1 MGAVCNCQAQS
12 GLGARVSPLHFAC
25 THIQT
30 DAPPRPLALA
40 RHGCTLAILHPAES
54 GPVRAG
60 MLWWAG
66 NGGGTW
72 EEPTRTCR
80 GMCLGVCSS
89 NDVAFTS
96 QTSLSARTP
105 LSRSATNELPACSR
119 GPSGPFRRLRGIPR
133 PTPAERASSSHDEP
147 CPVPSAAHS
156 GCPSSRPR
164 ASDGVPAPRAPGGP
178 PSLGAGVGAARG
190 CAEAPAATFWPA
202 ATWCLLAMRSD
213 GGLFA
218 SPSPPRRFRAR
229 NGMLF
234 APSMLA
240 RVSALRRTQYYLAT
254 ASDLCNRTVPQFG
267 AVSSDLGTCAVAGV
281 WRCPVAGVPP
291 SFSGRASAWANGEQR
306 DPGVGRA
313 GRAARAPGAGRGAGG
328 ERCPRRGRTHPPG
341 HRKRASP
348 CGLASTSVR
357 REARREA
364 RSAAARA
371 GNSWPR
377 TPRIETPV
385 IAQGRW
391 HLHRRRGNKPGCSSG
406 DRGRGECEQARA
418 MQTAPCAHVSFAQ
431 RRVKN
436 KAQTQQLESLHADRL
451 VDGVIVALCL
461 PVRAQRLRMDTARCA
476 SVCVCVCVCVRAR
489 ACTAH

>member
-213 GGLFA
+213 GGLVA

-254 ASDLCNRTVPQFG
+254 ASDLCNRTVPQFR

-281 WRCPVAGVPP
+281 WRVRWPECPAFLFRTGQRMGERGAAGP
-291 SFSGRASAWANGEQR
+291 R
-306 DPGVGRA
+306 
-313 GRAARAPGAGRGAGG
+313 RGAGWEG
-328 ERCPRRGRTHPPG
+328 STGAGCRARSRRGALPTAGPHAPSRPPQAG
-341 HRKRASP
+341 VAVRSSIHLCAPGGAQGGAQCSGACGQLLAADTKDRNPCHRARA
-348 CGLASTSVR
+348 LASTP
-357 REARREA
+357 
-364 RSAAARA
+364 AA
-371 GNSWPR
+371 G
-377 TPRIETPV
+377 
-385 IAQGRW
+385 Q
-391 HLHRRRGNKPGCSSG
+391 
-406 DRGRGECEQARA
+406 QAR
-418 MQTAPCAHVSFAQ
+418 V
-431 RRVKN
+431 
-436 KAQTQQLESLHADRL
+436 L
-451 VDGVIVALCL
+451 
-461 PVRAQRLRMDTARCA
+461 
-476 SVCVCVCVCVRAR
+476 
-489 ACTAH
+489 

>member
-1 MGAVCNCQAQS
+1 M
-12 GLGARVSPLHFAC
+12 
-25 THIQT
+25 
-30 DAPPRPLALA
+30 
-40 RHGCTLAILHPAES
+40 
-54 GPVRAG
+54 
-60 MLWWAG
+60 
-66 NGGGTW
+66 
-72 EEPTRTCR
+72 
-80 GMCLGVCSS
+80 
-89 NDVAFTS
+89 
-96 QTSLSARTP
+96 
-105 LSRSATNELPACSR
+105 
-119 GPSGPFRRLRGIPR
+119 
-133 PTPAERASSSHDEP
+133 
-147 CPVPSAAHS
+147 
-156 GCPSSRPR
+156 
-164 ASDGVPAPRAPGGP
+164 
-178 PSLGAGVGAARG
+178 
-190 CAEAPAATFWPA
+190 
-202 ATWCLLAMRSD
+202 
-213 GGLFA
+213 
-218 SPSPPRRFRAR
+218 
-229 NGMLF
+229 
-234 APSMLA
+234 
-240 RVSALRRTQYYLAT
+240 
-254 ASDLCNRTVPQFG
+254 
-267 AVSSDLGTCAVAGV
+267 
-281 WRCPVAGVPP
+281 
-291 SFSGRASAWANGEQR
+291 
-306 DPGVGRA
+306 GRA

-476 SVCVCVCVCVRAR
+476 SVCVCVCVCVCARAR
-489 ACTAH
+489 VYCALNRSMGTSSCACMGTPARGTTFCHALTAHCGETRSLHAQEQL

>member
-281 WRCPVAGVPP
+281 WRSRWPECPAFLFRTGQRMGERGAAGP
-291 SFSGRASAWANGEQR
+291 R
-306 DPGVGRA
+306 
-313 GRAARAPGAGRGAGG
+313 RGAGWEG
-328 ERCPRRGRTHPPG
+328 STGAGCRARSRRGALPTAGPHAPSRPPQAG
-341 HRKRASP
+341 VAVRSSIHLCAPGGAQGGAQCSGACGQLLAADTKDRNPCHRARA
-348 CGLASTSVR
+348 LASTP
-357 REARREA
+357 
-364 RSAAARA
+364 AA
-371 GNSWPR
+371 G
-377 TPRIETPV
+377 
-385 IAQGRW
+385 Q
-391 HLHRRRGNKPGCSSG
+391 
-406 DRGRGECEQARA
+406 QAR
-418 MQTAPCAHVSFAQ
+418 V
-431 RRVKN
+431 
-436 KAQTQQLESLHADRL
+436 L
-451 VDGVIVALCL
+451 
-461 PVRAQRLRMDTARCA
+461 
-476 SVCVCVCVCVRAR
+476 
-489 ACTAH
+489 